1 MDKGFADKGLV
12 VILSG
17 ASSVGKQ
24 GIRNRLKADPD
35 LGLHYSVSITT
46 RPPKAGEQDGGDY
59 YFVSFKNFAE
69 AVKNKELV
77 EYTEFNGYYYG
88 TPKAQ
93 LDFLLEQG
101 KNVLIEVEAQGV
113 GPMKLNYPDAL
124 AVFVVPKSMEDLE
137 RQINEVY
144 GDNDASAKN
153 RINKAKMD
161 MELAS
166 LFRHTVTNEDE
177 DLAVSQIKE
186 MILAELKKRRREK

>member
-1 MDKGFADKGLV
+1 MEKGLCV
-12 VILSG
+12 VLSG
-17 ASSVGKQ
+17 ASSVGKH

-35 LGLHYSVSITT
+35 LKLHYSVSITT
-46 RPPKAGEQDGGDY
+46 RPPKEGEQDGGDY

-88 TPKAQ
+88 TPKAH

-113 GPMKLNYPDAL
+113 GPLKLHYPDAL
-124 AVFVVPKSMEDLE
+124 AVFVMPRSIEDLE
-137 RQINEVY
+137 RQIHEVY
-144 GDNDASAKN
+144 GDHTASAQN

-161 MELAS
+161 MEIAP
-166 LFRHTVTNEDE
+166 LFRNIVTNEDE
-177 DLAVSQIKE
+177 DLAVAQIKE
-186 MILAELKKRRREK
+186 MILAQIEKRKGGKK

>member
-1 MDKGFADKGLV
+1 MEKGLV

-17 ASSVGKQ
+17 ASSIGKQ

-35 LGLHYSVSITT
+35 LQLHYSVSITT
-46 RPPKAGEQDGGDY
+46 RPPKEGEQDGGDY

-88 TPKAQ
+88 TPKAH

-113 GPMKLNYPDAL
+113 GPLKLHYPDAL
-124 AVFVVPKSMEDLE
+124 AVFVLPKSAEDLE
-137 RQINEVY
+137 RQITEVY
-144 GDNDASAKN
+144 GDENATTQN

-161 MELAS
+161 MELAP
-166 LFRHTVTNEDE
+166 LFRNTVTNEDE

-186 MILAELKKRRREK
+186 MILKELKKRRGGK

>member
-1 MDKGFADKGLV
+1 MDKGLV

-46 RPPKAGEQDGGDY
+46 RPPKAGEQDGDDY
-59 YFVSFKNFAE
+59 YFVSFKSFAK

-88 TPKAQ
+88 TPQAH

-113 GPMKLNYPDAL
+113 GPMKLHYPDAL
-124 AVFVVPKSMEDLE
+124 AVFVLPKSSEDLE
-137 RQINEVY
+137 RQIIEVY
-144 GDNDASAKN
+144 GDDSASAQN

-161 MELAS
+161 LELAP
-166 LFRHTVTNEDE
+166 LFRNTVTNEDE
-177 DLAVSQIKE
+177 DLAFRQVKE
-186 MILAELKKRRREK
+186 MILEELKKRKGGK